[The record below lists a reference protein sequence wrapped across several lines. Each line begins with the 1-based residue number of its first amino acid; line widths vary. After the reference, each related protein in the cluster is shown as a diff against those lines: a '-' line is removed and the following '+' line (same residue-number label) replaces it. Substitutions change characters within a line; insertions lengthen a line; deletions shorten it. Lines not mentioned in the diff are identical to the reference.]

1 MCKTDPKVTNM
12 GWAHF
17 FSRAYG
23 NFLNLRGSLSTFSKY
38 HVQPENTKSF
48 SHLKSRTG
56 WKSPSPPPLRTP
68 FLTHCLHIQAC
79 HPRRKKGLH
88 NQNKYQARFSILQ
101 HYVATNSN
109 FLGMDLKENK
119 EDEITLIKKK
129 QSTTRIRKVPCALVN
144 HFYLTNT
151 GSVSKAF
158 KKIIIQ
164 EIFHK
169 FTTWSS
175 KSSF

>member
-17 FSRAYG
+17 FSRAYSTSKWEEG

-38 HVQPENTKSF
+38 HVQPQNTKSF

-119 EDEITLIKKK
+119 EDEDHPDKE
-129 QSTTRIRKVPCALVN
+129 
-144 HFYLTNT
+144 
-151 GSVSKAF
+151 KAEYN
-158 KKIIIQ
+158 KDQ
-164 EIFHK
+164 
-169 FTTWSS
+169 
-175 KSSF
+175 KSSVCIG